1 MGNMGSA
8 SRTRK
13 VAFGLSLVLVAVG
26 ALVAYGCSDDEVPPT
41 ETSGVDGG
49 GTPKSDGSSAA
60 DTGSPPQDSGSTLAR
75 ARANIRPTADGG
87 TVNGT
92 AQFEPVATGGARVTI
107 AISGA
112 APGLHGIHIHAV
124 PDCGDAGVGAG
135 GHWTAVDAGHGY
147 PDAAIHHT
155 GDLGNITIAANGT
168 GSLVL
173 ENPLWT
179 VTPGT
184 YSVVGRSVIFH
195 AGTDDGVSQ
204 PTGDAGARPG
214 CGVIVLE

>member
-1 MGNMGSA
+1 MGMGSQK
-8 SRTRK
+8 RK
-13 VAFGLSLVLVAVG
+13 MFVGLSFALVAAG
-26 ALVAYGCSDDEVPPT
+26 ALVAYGCSDDEVAAT
-41 ETSGVDGG
+41 DTGADAG
-49 GTPKSDGSSAA
+49 GTSKADSASAA
-60 DTGSPPQDSGSTLAR
+60 DTGGPTPQDSGSALAR
-75 ARANIRPTADGG
+75 ARANIKPTTDGG

-92 AQFEPVATGGARVTI
+92 AQFEALASGGARVTI

-112 APGLHGIHIHAV
+112 TPGLHGIHIH
-124 PDCGDAGVGAG
+124 PIGDCGDAGVGAG

-147 PDAAIHHT
+147 PDAAVHHT

-173 ENPLWT
+173 ENRDWT
-179 VTPGT
+179 ITPGT
-184 YSVVGRSVIFH
+184 YSVVGRAVIFH